1 MTLKSLT
8 IFAVL
13 TVGFGIASAPAMAQ
27 SNTGKV
33 PVNFPPASFSGKQF
47 VDNNGCVFVRAG
59 FDGAVTWVPRVSRQ
73 RKQVCGQKPTF
84 GGAATAAAPAAK
96 PAQAPVQI
104 TVPAPQP
111 APKPQPR
118 AANVRVAKPQ
128 GAPLRVATPRAV
140 LAPAPKPTPQV
151 QVRAKPKPMPKP
163 QQIVRRP
170 ASKPVAAQ
178 PPRVVR
184 QVPRAAA
191 PAVKPTGRTVTTP
204 SYSPCHN
211 GQSTKTVGRHTV
223 TVRCGPQTAPHVTVI
238 RRGEAPGPGKK
249 VYHNRGWQGSQLH
262 LPGNT
267 RIVPRHVYEKRDNS
281 IAYVPAGYRPAWDD
295 DRLNPYRAY
304 QTVDGYRQTQ
314 QVWTNTVPRIAV
326 NQARRHKLK
335 EPVIAYH
342 ATTATARA
350 PYISAQN
357 SAVISTR
364 STPVKSTNAARYV
377 EIGVF
382 TTTAKA
388 QAAASRLGQTGLPV
402 KMGNYRKDG
411 QPMQR
416 VMVGPFGSADQVNL
430 ALNKV
435 RAVGYTRAY
444 TR

>member
-13 TVGFGIASAPAMAQ
+13 TAGFGIASAPAMAQ

-47 VDNNGCVFVRAG
+47 VDNNGCVFLRAG

-84 GGAATAAAPAAK
+84 GGSATAAAPAAK

-111 APKPQPR
+111 APKP
-118 AANVRVAKPQ
+118 K
-128 GAPLRVATPRAV
+128 
-140 LAPAPKPTPQV
+140 PQV

-163 QQIVRRP
+163 QQVVRRP

-191 PAVKPTGRTVTTP
+191 LAVKPTGRAVTTP
-204 SYSPCHN
+204 SYSPCRN

-238 RRGEAPGPGKK
+238 HRGEAPGPGKK

-281 IAYVPAGYRPAWDD
+281 TAYVPAGYRPAWDD

-342 ATTATARA
+342 ATAATARA

-364 STPVKSTNAARYV
+364 STPVKATSAARYV

-388 QAAASRLGQTGLPV
+388 QAAASRLGQIGLPV

-411 QPMQR
+411 QLMQR